1 MSRVVYT
8 HHLIQKIPVGGGGP
22 DFFCHLH
29 ISEGRMD
36 LPQRNNWTQGVQL
49 LLEGDPYQYF

>member
-1 MSRVVYT
+1 MSRLVYT
-8 HHLIQKIPVGGGGP
+8 HQLIQKIPVGGGP
-22 DFFCHLH
+22 DFFSHLH